1 MREKKVALG
10 LIGKDVTK
18 SGSERIHKFILK
30 KWGYACEYTR
40 VSVDA
45 DGFDGAVK
53 ELLANTDGFNVT
65 IPYKLDV
72 CAYLD
77 ETVADAKDYGAVN
90 TVVTQTKRGYNTD
103 GVGFMQMLAAAGIEV
118 KDKRVLILGAGGA
131 GRSSAVALKK
141 AGAKVYLYQRRKELL
156 SATCEELGVAAVEDV
171 ETWQGEIIVNAT
183 GIGMHQ
189 TEGVSPVSSSIF
201 VGKQTAVDLI
211 YEPMESEF
219 LRLAKTQGLQTLNG
233 ASMLFYQAYY
243 ADCLYLNRAADSAEA
258 ERLYTQFLQ
267 EK

>member
-1 MREKKVALG
+1 M
-10 LIGKDVTK
+10 
-18 SGSERIHKFILK
+18 
-30 KWGYACEYTR
+30 
-40 VSVDA
+40 
-45 DGFDGAVK
+45 
-53 ELLANTDGFNVT
+53 
-65 IPYKLDV
+65 
-72 CAYLD
+72 
-77 ETVADAKDYGAVN
+77 
-90 TVVTQTKRGYNTD
+90 
-103 GVGFMQMLAAAGIEV
+103 
-118 KDKRVLILGAGGA
+118 
-131 GRSSAVALKK
+131 
-141 AGAKVYLYQRRKELL
+141 

-171 ETWQGEIIVNAT
+171 MTWQGEIIVNAT